1 MSSKKNPGTRSR
13 ILEAAWKALESGD
26 PRQSRMGDIAK
37 AAGISRQ
44 ALYLHFPSR
53 TELLVATAR
62 HLDEVF
68 DVDAALAESRAAKT
82 GRERLP
88 AFIRAWSGH
97 IPHIYGVG
105 RAFMAMMPSDEAAE
119 SAWRDRMKAVRH
131 GCEAAVEALKKEG
144 ALAPRWDQKKAV
156 DWLWTLLS
164 VRNWEHLTQDCG
176 WSQSEYLDAMVR
188 TAEQTLLRSTN

>member
-1 MSSKKNPGTRSR
+1 MSSEKNPDTRSR
-13 ILEAAWKALESGD
+13 ILEAAWQALESGD

-62 HLDEVF
+62 HLDKVF
-68 DVDAALAESRAAKT
+68 DIDAALAESRAAET
-82 GRERLP
+82 GRERLS
-88 AFIRAWSGH
+88 AFIHGWCGH

-105 RAFMAMMPSDEAAE
+105 RAFMAMMPSDEAAA
-119 SAWRDRMKAVRH
+119 SAWGDRMQAVRE
-131 GCEAAVEALKKEG
+131 GCDAAVS
-144 ALAPRWDQKKAV
+144 ALAKDSALAGRWEHKKAV

-176 WSQSEYLDAMVR
+176 WSQSEYLETMLRSAD
-188 TAEQTLLRSTN
+188 QTLLRSTK